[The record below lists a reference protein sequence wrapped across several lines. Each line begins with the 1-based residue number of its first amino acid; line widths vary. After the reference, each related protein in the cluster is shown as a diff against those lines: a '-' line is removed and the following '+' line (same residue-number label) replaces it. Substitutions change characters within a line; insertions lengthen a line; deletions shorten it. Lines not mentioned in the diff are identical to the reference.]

1 MSWSRQTASGR
12 TDAANPY
19 RRRSARRMLYSAA
32 VMAALIVSPTG
43 AVVLILAAAMVTRAG
58 IFLARRGRAL
68 SSQRRAGE
76 LGAADETLTIG
87 RDVRSGDRVAI
98 GDRAL
103 AAHGLVLGASGAGK
117 TTTLMAIASNQIAK
131 HRPVVVIDLK
141 GSPGFARDLQHAAAR
156 AGRGLTV
163 WTLDGGAA
171 WNPLKHGNA
180 TELKDKLIATEHFTE
195 PHYKRAA
202 ERYLQT
208 AIQVLQELSPG
219 RAVTLHG
226 VVELLD
232 PQRLAAASGALPA
245 VRADSV
251 RDYVRSLAPDQVSAV
266 RGLASRLALITES
279 HTGPFLDTSA
289 GLLPELDLRQSLDG
303 GDVVLFSLNSSTYG
317 QLAGQIGT
325 MAVQDLVTAAG
336 ARLTRGGPLAQATV
350 VIDEFSALGSDNVL
364 ALLARGRESRVGVLL
379 ATQELSDL
387 DRAGRGFREQV
398 LGNTAVKIAHRQDVP
413 TSAES
418 VSRLAGSVKDWE
430 RTYTQRSGGG
440 IYGRSS
446 HGSSA
451 RLVDRP
457 LVEPAE
463 AQSMRTG
470 EAVITTKV
478 PRAETH
484 VIRVHPP
491 ARDRQASGRLP

>member
-1 MSWSRQTASGR
+1 VSWARESGSG
-12 TDAANPY
+12 TESPY
-19 RRRSARRMLYSAA
+19 RRRSVRRMLFSAA
-32 VMAALIVSPTG
+32 VVAALVVSPSG
-43 AVVLILAAAMVTRAG
+43 AVVLVLAAALMTRTG
-58 IFLARRGRAL
+58 IRLVRGGRAL
-68 SSQRRAGE
+68 STRHPSAE
-76 LGAADETLTIG
+76 LGSADETLSIG
-87 RDVRSGDRVAI
+87 NDLRSGQRVAI
-98 GDRAL
+98 AERAL

-131 HRPVVVIDLK
+131 GRPVVVIDLK
-141 GSPGFARDLQHAAAR
+141 GSPGFARDLQRAAAD
-156 AGRGLTV
+156 AGRGLSV
-163 WTLDGGAA
+163 WTLDGGAN

-180 TELKDKLIATEHFTE
+180 TELKDKLIATERFTE

-208 AIQVLQELSPG
+208 AIQVMQELAPSQP
-219 RAVTLHG
+219 VTLRR
-226 VVELLD
+226 VVALLD
-232 PQRLAAASGALPA
+232 PQRLAAAAGELPA
-245 VRADSV
+245 ARSDSV
-251 RDYVRSLAPDQVSAV
+251 RDYLRSLAPDQISAV

-279 HTGPFLDTSA
+279 HTGPLLETSA
-289 GLLPELDLRQSLDG
+289 GLLPELDLRRSLEG
-303 GDVVLFSLNSSTYG
+303 GNVVLFSLNSSTYG

-325 MAVQDLVTAAG
+325 MVVQDLVTAAG
-336 ARLTRGGPLAQATV
+336 ARLSRGGPLAQATV
-350 VIDEFSALGSDNVL
+350 MIDEFSALGSDNVL

-387 DRAGRGFREQV
+387 DRAGRGFRDQV

-413 TSAES
+413 ASAES
-418 VSRLAGSVKDWE
+418 VSRLAGSVKEWE

-446 HGSSA
+446 RGSSA

-457 LVEPAE
+457 LVDPSE

-470 EAVITTKV
+470 EAVLTTKV

-484 VIRVHPP
+484 MIRVDPGRR
-491 ARDRQASGRLP
+491 ARQAPERLP